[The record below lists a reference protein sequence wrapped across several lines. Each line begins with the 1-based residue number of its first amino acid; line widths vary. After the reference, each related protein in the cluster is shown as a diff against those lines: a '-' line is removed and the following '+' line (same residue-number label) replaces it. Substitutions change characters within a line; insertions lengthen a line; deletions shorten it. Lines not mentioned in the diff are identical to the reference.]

1 MVLTSS
7 MRTINEGGD
16 APMPA
21 TREPKWWIA
30 LKVLFILCFSGFGI
44 VGLTLVISRAFGG

>member
-1 MVLTSS
+1 MQ
-7 MRTINEGGD
+7 
-16 APMPA
+16 A

-30 LKVLFILCFSGFGI
+30 LKVLFILAFSGFGI